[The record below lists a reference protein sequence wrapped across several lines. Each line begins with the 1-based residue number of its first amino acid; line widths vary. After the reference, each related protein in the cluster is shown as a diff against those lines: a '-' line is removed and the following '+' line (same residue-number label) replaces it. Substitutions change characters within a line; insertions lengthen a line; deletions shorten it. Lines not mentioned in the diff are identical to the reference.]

1 MNNRAIYE
9 ALASDVT
16 DGNNNP
22 IADLTPFA
30 NYTVRDALLVAGCE
44 DDTFTQVLS
53 IKVVNTISEDVKN
66 DKPITQ
72 AHIEALATVHH
83 LNTMWAYTPVVE
95 QVRETANSLIAKYDL
110 ELPNLVRLTDRILS
124 AGWDLTS
131 TREGVLVGLKDSVQA
146 GLDVEVEA

>member
-1 MNNRAIYE
+1 MNNRVIYE

-131 TREGVLVGLKDSVQA
+131 TREGMLVGLKDSVQA

>member
-30 NYTVRDALLVAGCE
+30 NYTVRDALMVAGCE

-131 TREGVLVGLKDSVQA
+131 TREGMLVGLKDSVQA

>member
-131 TREGVLVGLKDSVQA
+131 TREGMLVGLKDSVQA

>member
-1 MNNRAIYE
+1 MTNRAIYE

-30 NYTVRDALLVAGCE
+30 NYTVRDALMVAGCE
-44 DDTFTQVLS
+44 NDTFTKVLS
-53 IKVVNTISEDVKN
+53 IKVVLTISEDVKN

-72 AHIEALATVHH
+72 EHIEALATVHH

-95 QVRETANSLIAKYDL
+95 QVRETVDSLIAEYDL

-124 AGWDLTS
+124 AGWDMTS
-131 TREGVLVGLKDSVQA
+131 TRANMVKDLKTSILSSLDEEVGA
-146 GLDVEVEA
+146 

>member
-30 NYTVRDALLVAGCE
+30 NYTVRDAIMVAGCE

-110 ELPNLVRLTDRILS
+110 ELPNLIRLTDRILS

>member
-30 NYTVRDALLVAGCE
+30 NYTVRDALMVAGCE

-110 ELPNLVRLTDRILS
+110 ELPNLIRLTDRILS

>member
-30 NYTVRDALLVAGCE
+30 NYTVRDAIMVAGCE

>member
-30 NYTVRDALLVAGCE
+30 NYTVRDAIMVAGCE

-110 ELPNLVRLTDRILS
+110 ELPNLIRLTDRILS

-131 TREGVLVGLKDSVQA
+131 TREGMLVGLKDSVQA

>member
-110 ELPNLVRLTDRILS
+110 ELPNLIRLTDRILS

>member
-1 MNNRAIYE
+1 MTNRAIYE

-30 NYTVRDALLVAGCE
+30 NYAVRDALMVAGCD

-53 IKVVNTISEDVKN
+53 IKVGNTLSEDVKN

-83 LNTMWAYTPVVE
+83 LNTMWDYTPVVE
-95 QVRETANSLIAKYDL
+95 QVRETADYLIAKYDL
-110 ELPNLVRLTDRILS
+110 EIPNLIHLTDRMVT

-131 TREGVLVGLKDSVQA
+131 TRASMVRDLKTSILSSLDEEVGA
-146 GLDVEVEA
+146 